1 LAKARASQT
10 VLGLVI
16 FAGMLLAWMVD
27 GGLVSVTGA
36 NLSVGKIAEAEKWM
50 SITWAGILTGFVVG
64 FLIATMNDVR
74 RLRRVSLPE
83 SEISS

>member
-1 LAKARASQT
+1 
-10 VLGLVI
+10 
-16 FAGMLLAWMVD
+16 MVD

-64 FLIATMNDVR
+64 FLIATMKDVR